1 LLPLEEESR
10 FNGLPLRKNLVKRV
24 SAYRRRT
31 EMLKSDPTPSG
42 LAHLHTAHKLTL
54 MAHGPNASGRK
65 TV

>member
-1 LLPLEEESR
+1 
-10 FNGLPLRKNLVKRV
+10 LVKRV
-24 SAYRRRT
+24 FAYRRWT